1 MPHTPCLA
9 WPNCS
14 RGALCSY
21 KHPEP
26 LIPKV
31 PEQQPVPP
39 PPQPAQPSSPIRVIP
54 SGTVQFYGTTYFP
67 VGSPTAPPVQSMPSP
82 HYSWNYSPAM
92 PSVASGYSPY
102 SPESLSFHSP
112 YYETVSNLPPA
123 SSVPRVFAG
132 SELDD
137 IHRLVGM
144 PRSSLAPIP
153 EPSTEPP
160 TTENPGKSEA
170 TASGVAVE
178 DFPYQPPPPGK
189 RGHARRVSVAVKS
202 KEDSDALGL
211 SVPPRTT
218 RRESWM
224 GHRQRDEPAHRVST
238 VWHAPAAWHAHH

>member
-1 MPHTPCLA
+1 
-9 WPNCS
+9 
-14 RGALCSY
+14 
-21 KHPEP
+21 
-26 LIPKV
+26 
-31 PEQQPVPP
+31 
-39 PPQPAQPSSPIRVIP
+39 
-54 SGTVQFYGTTYFP
+54 
-67 VGSPTAPPVQSMPSP
+67 
-82 HYSWNYSPAM
+82 M
-92 PSVASGYSPY
+92 PSVAYSPY
-102 SPESLSFHSP
+102 SPESVPFHSP

-202 KEDSDALGL
+202 KEGSDALGL